1 MVSPISTRM
10 PAVNAQ
16 PHRVRDAV
24 EPSTLPGK
32 SSQSVGHMAKAAI
45 AESGLADLPNN
56 IQGQVASL
64 IARGLDYSSLLA
76 PPAPPPSDDE
86 PAAVD
91 EMAQP
96 PADEVAAPSEPAP
109 PATGEAETPP
119 IEDMPQT
126 GDAIVD
132 PENSE
137 SLPSAMTDAELA
149 LALLQA
155 NDSGPDALT
164 A

>member
-10 PAVNAQ
+10 PSVNAQ

-24 EPSTLPGK
+24 EPSPLPGK
-32 SSQSVGHMAKAAI
+32 SSQNVGHMAKAAI

-56 IQGQVASL
+56 IQGQVASF

-76 PPAPPPSDDE
+76 PPPPPPSDDE

-91 EMAQP
+91 E
-96 PADEVAAPSEPAP
+96 VAAPSEPAP
-109 PATGEAETPP
+109 PAAGEAETPP

-132 PENSE
+132 PENPE
-137 SLPSAMTDAELA
+137 SLPSARTDAELA

-155 NDSGPDALT
+155 NDSGPDAPT